1 MLLLPSPQGQIVNSK
16 QLEINPAGV
25 PSTHAIPL
33 LLLLLLLLPPLQG
46 QIVTSKQLEINPSWC
61 APEALSC
68 DTRMHYGTYS
78 DVYSYGICLW
88 ELLTWRLPWE
98 APYAYCGDAYC
109 PQPHYHQLHITNAVR
124 AGAWEL
130 CSCGL
135 GSSVKYAS

>member
-1 MLLLPSPQGQIVNSK
+1 
-16 QLEINPAGV
+16 
-25 PSTHAIPL
+25 
-33 LLLLLLLLPPLQG
+33 LQG

-68 DTRMHYGTYS
+68 DTRVHYGTYS
-78 DVYSYGICLW
+78 DVYSFGICLW

-124 AGAWEL
+124 AGEERGQHNDTKSAQQRL
-130 CSCGL
+130 DLNRIHRCILPMLLLLLLQASAPSCPL
-135 GSSVKYAS
+135 SCKILPSCQACAS